1 VRGLWYAFGMLK
13 RVTHVNLSVVDV
25 EAARR
30 FYSELLGLEEIE
42 RVEGRQRPGAW
53 FRLGALELHLS
64 HEPEPRNADS
74 KRHVAFEVRDL
85 VALRDRFEEA
95 GVRVEEGSPLPG
107 LQRFFAR
114 DPSGNRLEFQEPV
127 ERSPRCG

>member
-1 VRGLWYAFGMLK
+1 MLR
-13 RVTHVNLSVVDV
+13 RVMHVNLAVEDV

-30 FYSELLGLEEIE
+30 FYSEVLGLEEIE
-42 RVEGRQRPGAW
+42 RAEGQRRPGAW
-53 FRLGALELHLS
+53 FRLGTLELHLS
-64 HEPEPRNADS
+64 YEPEPHNADS

-107 LQRFFAR
+107 MQRFFVR
-114 DPSGNRLEFQEPV
+114 DPSGNRLEFQELV
-127 ERSPRCG
+127 DRSPRCG